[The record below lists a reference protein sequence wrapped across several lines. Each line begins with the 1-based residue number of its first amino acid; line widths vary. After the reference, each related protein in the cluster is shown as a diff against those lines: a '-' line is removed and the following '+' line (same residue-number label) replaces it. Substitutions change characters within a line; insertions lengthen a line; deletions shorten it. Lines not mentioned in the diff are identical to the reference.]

1 MGPSGDEIGR
11 KGKETREQID
21 EDFDALEQDA
31 EQEAARYVRIAAIVV
46 GAVVVVTAGVLIYRR
61 MQRPARRE
69 QLRRML
75 VEALEDVPDVLREL
89 PDEVARKYQAAAAV
103 VQSGRSETEA
113 KVRSVFD
120 RMIRRARD

>member
-1 MGPSGDEIGR
+1 M
-11 KGKETREQID
+11 
-21 EDFDALEQDA
+21 A
-31 EQEAARYVRIAAIVV
+31 VVV
-46 GAVVVVTAGVLIYRR
+46 GAAVLATAGVLIYRR

-75 VEALEDVPDVLREL
+75 AEALEDVPDMLHEL

-113 KVRSVFD
+113 RVRGALGRV
-120 RMIRRARD
+120 IRRARD